1 LSIEKHSLWSF
12 FSSIKLTITLLVL
25 IVLFFIAGTFI
36 PPSDV
41 VQTFANQL
49 SPAAAKV
56 FLFFRLS
63 DLYHSS
69 LFYILMTLLSLNL
82 IICSINRLPALLKQY
97 KTPHFP
103 EPAGLFDNLPPS
115 RIITVDK
122 EISKIKPIVES
133 CLKKN
138 YGHISEIEE
147 RRGYFFYAQQGRFSL
162 WGVYIV
168 HLSILIMIAGAIIG
182 SIFGL
187 EADIN
192 IKEGETVNVANLTK
206 GNGLYNLDF
215 SVRCDKFTVEFY
227 KDGSPKTYR
236 SDLSFIKNG
245 QVERQGTL
253 LVNHPF
259 TFDKFRFYQS
269 SYSVAPEIKAIV
281 TYTNAGKKSGSMTLA
296 AGDTFD
302 LPESKAR
309 GFVLRVEENIMRIG
323 PAIKLKIISQKRDIQ
338 FWVFQQLDQIV
349 AMNPNLLT
357 KMPMFNP
364 GLSQP
369 LVFSLNRL
377 EQTYYTGLHLVH
389 DPGVPLVALGGLLM
403 VAGLIV
409 VFFIQYQRL
418 WVFMKQEDA
427 KISISIAGRSNRN
440 NQQLQKKVDY
450 LCKLINEEIK
460 A

>member
-1 LSIEKHSLWSF
+1 MSIEKHSLWSF
-12 FSSIKLTITLLVL
+12 FSSVKLTITLLVL
-25 IVLFFIAGTFI
+25 IVLLFIAGTFI
-36 PPSDV
+36 PSPDV

-49 SPAAAKV
+49 SPGAGKI

-69 LFYILMTLLSLNL
+69 LFYILLTLLSLNL
-82 IICSINRLPALLKQY
+82 IICSINRFPALWKQY
-97 KTPHFP
+97 KAPHFP
-103 EPAGLFDNLPPS
+103 EPDGIFDNLPQS

-138 YGHISEIEE
+138 YGLISEIEE
-147 RRGYFFYAQQGRFSL
+147 KRGYFFYAQRGRFSL
-162 WGVYIV
+162 FGVYIV

-192 IKEGETVNVANLTK
+192 IKEGESVNVANLTK
-206 GNGLYNLDF
+206 SNGLYKLDF

-227 KDGSPKTYR
+227 KDGTPKTYR

-253 LVNHPF
+253 LVNHPL

-269 SYSVAPEIKAIV
+269 TYGIAPEIKAIV
-281 TYTNAGKKSGSMTLA
+281 TYTNAGKKGGSMTLA

-309 GFVLRVEENIMRIG
+309 GFVLRVEENMMKIG
-323 PAIKLKIISQKRDIQ
+323 PAIKLKIVSQKKDVQ
-338 FWVFQQLDQIV
+338 FWIFQQLDQII

-357 KMPMFNP
+357 KVPMFNP
-364 GLSQP
+364 GLFQP
-369 LVFSLNRL
+369 LVFSLNHI
-377 EQTYYTGLHLVH
+377 EQTYYTGLHLVR

-409 VFFIQYQRL
+409 VFFMSYQQF
-418 WVFMKQEDA
+418 WVRIEQEGA
-427 KISISIAGRSNRN
+427 KISISIFGRSNRN
-440 NQQLQKKVDY
+440 NQHLQKKIDY
-450 LCKLINEEIK
+450 LCRQINQELK

>member
-1 LSIEKHSLWSF
+1 
-12 FSSIKLTITLLVL
+12 VL
-25 IVLFFIAGTFI
+25 IVLLFIVGTFI
-36 PPSDV
+36 PPHDV

-49 SPAAAKV
+49 SPTTAKV
-56 FLFFRLS
+56 FLFFCLS

-69 LFYILMTLLSLNL
+69 LLYILMTLLSLNL
-82 IICSINRLPALLKQY
+82 IICSINRFPTLWRQY
-97 KTPHFP
+97 KAPHFP
-103 EPAGLFDNLPPS
+103 EPAGIFDNLPQS
-115 RIITVDK
+115 RIIILDK

-133 CLKKN
+133 CLKIN
-138 YGHISEIEE
+138 YGPISEIEE
-147 RRGYFFYAQQGRFSL
+147 KRGYFFYAQRGRFSL
-162 WGVYIV
+162 FGVYIV

-192 IKEGETVNVANLTK
+192 IKEGESVNVANLTK
-206 GNGLYNLDF
+206 GNGLYKLDF

-269 SYSVAPEIKAIV
+269 NYSVAPEIKAIV
-281 TYTNAGKKSGSMTLA
+281 TYTNAGKKGGSMTLA

-323 PAIKLKIISQKRDIQ
+323 PAIKLKFVSQKKDIQ
-338 FWVFQQLDQIV
+338 FWVFQQFDQII

-364 GLSQP
+364 GLFQP
-369 LVFSLNRL
+369 LVFSLNRI
-377 EQTYYTGLHLVH
+377 EQTYYTGLHLVR

-418 WVFMKQEDA
+418 WVFMEQEDV
-427 KISISIAGRSNRN
+427 KISISIVGRSNRN
-440 NQQLQKKVDY
+440 NQQLQKKIDY
-450 LCKLINEEIK
+450 LCKRINEEIK
-460 A
+460 V

>member
-1 LSIEKHSLWSF
+1 MSIEKHSLWSF
-12 FSSIKLTITLLVL
+12 FSSVKLTITLLVL
-25 IVLFFIAGTFI
+25 IVLLFIAGTFI
-36 PPSDV
+36 PAPDV

-49 SPAAAKV
+49 SPSAAKV
-56 FLFFRLS
+56 FLFFRLF
-63 DLYHSS
+63 DLYHSP
-69 LFYILMTLLSLNL
+69 LFYFLMTLLSLNL
-82 IICSINRLPALLKQY
+82 IICSINRFPALWKQY
-97 KTPHFP
+97 KSPHFP
-103 EPAGLFDNLPPS
+103 EPAGIFDNLPQS

-147 RRGYFFYAQQGRFSL
+147 RRGYFFYAQRGRFSL
-162 WGVYIV
+162 FGIYIV

-192 IKEGETVNVANLTK
+192 IKEGESVNVANMTK
-206 GNGLYNLDF
+206 GNGLYKPDF
-215 SVRCDKFTVEFY
+215 SVRCDKFIVEFY
-227 KDGSPKTYR
+227 EDGTPKTYR

-253 LVNHPF
+253 LVNHPL
-259 TFDKFRFYQS
+259 TFDEFRFYQS
-269 SYSVAPEIKAIV
+269 TYGIAPEIKAIV
-281 TYTNAGKKSGSMTLA
+281 TYTNAGKKGGSMTLA

-309 GFVLRVEENIMRIG
+309 GFVLRVEENIMQTG
-323 PAIKLKIISQKRDIQ
+323 PAIKLRIVSQKKDIQ
-338 FWVFQQLDQIV
+338 FWVFQQLDEII
-349 AMNPNLLT
+349 AMNPSLLT
-357 KMPMFNP
+357 KVPMFNP
-364 GLSQP
+364 GLYQP
-369 LVFSLNRL
+369 LVFSLNRI

-418 WVFMKQEDA
+418 WVFMEQEDA

-440 NQQLQKKVDY
+440 DQLLQKKIDY
-450 LCKLINEEIK
+450 LCRQINQELK

>member
-1 LSIEKHSLWSF
+1 MSIEKHSLWSF
-12 FSSIKLTITLLVL
+12 FSSVKLTITLLAL
-25 IVLFFIAGTFI
+25 IVLVFIAATFL
-36 PPSDV
+36 PPDDF
-41 VQTFANQL
+41 VQIFANQF
-49 SPAAAKV
+49 SPGTAKI

-82 IICSINRLPALLKQY
+82 IICSINRLPALWKQY
-97 KTPHFP
+97 KAPHFP
-103 EPAGLFDNLPPS
+103 EPAGIFDNLPQS

-122 EISKIKPIVES
+122 EISKIKLIVKS
-133 CLKKN
+133 CLKKI
-138 YGHISEIEE
+138 YRSSEETDTE
-147 RRGYFFYAQQGRFSL
+147 RGYIFYAERGRFSL
-162 WGVYIV
+162 FGVYIV
-168 HLSILIMIAGAIIG
+168 HLSILVIIAGAIIG
-182 SIFGL
+182 SIFSL

-206 GNGLYNLDF
+206 GNGLYKLDF
-215 SVRCDKFTVEFY
+215 SVRCDKFIVEFY
-227 KDGSPKTYR
+227 ENGTPKTYR

-253 LVNHPF
+253 LVNHPL

-269 SYSVAPEIKAIV
+269 TYGIAPEIKAIV
-281 TYTNAGKKSGSMTLA
+281 TYTNAGKKGGSMTLA

-302 LPESKAR
+302 LPENKAK
-309 GFVLRVEENIMRIG
+309 GFVLRVEENMMHIG
-323 PAIKLKIISQKRDIQ
+323 PAIKLKIISQKKDVQ
-338 FWVFQQLDQIV
+338 FWVFQQLDQII

-357 KMPMFNP
+357 KVPMFNP
-364 GLSQP
+364 GLFQP
-369 LVFSLNRL
+369 LVFSLNRI

-403 VAGLIV
+403 VAGLMV
-409 VFFIQYQRL
+409 VFFMSYQQF
-418 WVFMKQEDA
+418 WVRIEQEGA

-440 NQQLQKKVDY
+440 NQQLQKKIDY
-450 LCKLINEEIK
+450 LCRQINEEIK

>member
-12 FSSIKLTITLLVL
+12 FSSVKLTITLLVL
-25 IVLFFIAGTFI
+25 IVLLFIVGTFI
-36 PPSDV
+36 PPHDV

-49 SPAAAKV
+49 SPTTAKV
-56 FLFFRLS
+56 FLFFCLS

-69 LFYILMTLLSLNL
+69 LLYILMTLLSLNL
-82 IICSINRLPALLKQY
+82 IICSINRFPTLWRQY
-97 KTPHFP
+97 KAPHFP
-103 EPAGLFDNLPPS
+103 EPAGIFDNLPQS
-115 RIITVDK
+115 RIIILDK

-133 CLKKN
+133 CLKIN
-138 YGHISEIEE
+138 YGPISEIEE
-147 RRGYFFYAQQGRFSL
+147 KRGYFFYAQRGRFSL
-162 WGVYIV
+162 FGVYIV

-192 IKEGETVNVANLTK
+192 IKEGESVNVANLTK
-206 GNGLYNLDF
+206 GNGLYKLDF

-269 SYSVAPEIKAIV
+269 NYSVAPEIKAIV
-281 TYTNAGKKSGSMTLA
+281 TYTNAGKKGGSMTLA

-323 PAIKLKIISQKRDIQ
+323 PAIKLKFVSQKKDIQ
-338 FWVFQQLDQIV
+338 FWVFQQFDQII

-364 GLSQP
+364 GLFQP
-369 LVFSLNRL
+369 LVFSLNRI
-377 EQTYYTGLHLVH
+377 EQTYYTGLHLVR

-403 VAGLIV
+403 VAGMII
-409 VFFIQYQRL
+409 VFFISYQQF
-418 WVFMKQEDA
+418 WVHMEQEDA

-440 NQQLQKKVDY
+440 NQQLQKKIDY
-450 LCKLINEEIK
+450 LCKRINEEIK

>member
-1 LSIEKHSLWSF
+1 LSIEKNSLWSF
-12 FSSIKLTITLLVL
+12 FSSVKLTITILVL
-25 IVLFFIAGTFI
+25 IVLLFIAGTFI
-36 PPSDV
+36 PPHDV

-49 SPAAAKV
+49 SPTVAKV

-82 IICSINRLPALLKQY
+82 IICSINRLPALWKQY
-97 KTPHFP
+97 KTPCFP
-103 EPAGLFDNLPPS
+103 EPAGLFDNLPQS
-115 RIITVDK
+115 RIITADK

-133 CLKKN
+133 FLKNN

-147 RRGYFFYAQQGRFSL
+147 RRGYFFYTQRGRFSL
-162 WGVYIV
+162 FGVYIV

-206 GNGLYNLDF
+206 GNGIQQLDF
-215 SVRCDKFTVEFY
+215 SVRCDKFTVDFY

-245 QVERQGTL
+245 QVQRQGAL
-253 LVNHPF
+253 LVNHPL
-259 TFDKFRFYQS
+259 TFDRFRFYQS
-269 SYSVAPEIKAIV
+269 TYGIAPEIKAIV
-281 TYTNAGKKSGSMTLA
+281 TYTIAGKKGGSIGLA

-302 LPESKAR
+302 LPEGKAR
-309 GFVLRVEENIMRIG
+309 GFVMRVEENIMQMG
-323 PAIKLKIISQKRDIQ
+323 PAVKLRIISPKKDIQ
-338 FWVFQQLDQIV
+338 FWVFQQLDQII
-349 AMNPNLLT
+349 AMNPNILT
-357 KMPMFNP
+357 KAPMFNP
-364 GLSQP
+364 GLFP
-369 LVFSLNRL
+369 PFVFSIDRV
-377 EQTYYTGLHLVH
+377 EQSYYTGLHLVR
-389 DPGVPLVALGGLLM
+389 DPGVSLVALGGLLM
-403 VAGLIV
+403 VAGMII
-409 VFFIQYQRL
+409 VFFMSYQQF
-418 WVFMKQEDA
+418 WVRIEQEGA

-440 NQQLQKKVDY
+440 DQLLQKKIDY
-450 LCKLINEEIK
+450 LCKRINEEIK